1 MEDLVVIKNLLAVI
15 TVVVPACLVF
25 IVVILYP
32 IYKSNQQIVL
42 QLLHLR
48 DDIEALKDRTP
59 TLEECVS
66 LTNSITKSIDA
77 LVKTNQA
84 ILANNTNPQ
93 QRKPKN
99 ERKTNK
105 VKA

>member
-1 MEDLVVIKNLLAVI
+1 MEDLSVIKNLLTVI
-15 TVVVPACLVF
+15 TIVVPACLVL
-25 IVVILYP
+25 VVLFLYS
-32 IYKSNQQIVL
+32 IIRNTELINS
-42 QLLHLR
+42 QLFHLR
-48 DDIEALKDRTP
+48 NEIESIKDRVP

-66 LTNSITKSIDA
+66 LTNSLTSSVDA
-77 LVKTNQA
+77 LTATNSA
-84 ILANNTNPQ
+84 ILANNNKPQ